1 MKEERSLPQM
11 QCDSALPSELSPLV
25 ELMAEN
31 VHDVWMRTR
40 TEQGWTYGPERN
52 DAEKKHPCLVPY
64 DQLPEEEKVYDRNTS
79 IETLRFI
86 IDHGFDIRLN
96 PFKDKSYK
104 QIEKRCEAK
113 AAELFEKHFGNL
125 VNEAAFERPETIGD
139 YSLDLPKRIEGEYYV
154 FLKGLWAEL
163 APAGSPPFEE
173 IIDKRDQS
181 DAFTAREREGIRSAY
196 KDALKQTVLER
207 LTKSNHRQ
215 VTYYKGLLQSY
226 TKDLLT
232 ALQCDFLEDIL
243 RYYTAW

>member
-96 PFKDKSYK
+96 PLTNTNENIIKLTSICVVYVIKLVSSPVVKSD
-104 QIEKRCEAK
+104 ICV
-113 AAELFEKHFGNL
+113 F
-125 VNEAAFERPETIGD
+125 TII
-139 YSLDLPKRIEGEYYV
+139 LAPNHPIKRI
-154 FLKGLWAEL
+154 
-163 APAGSPPFEE
+163 
-173 IIDKRDQS
+173 D
-181 DAFTAREREGIRSAY
+181 T
-196 KDALKQTVLER
+196 
-207 LTKSNHRQ
+207 
-215 VTYYKGLLQSY
+215 
-226 TKDLLT
+226 
-232 ALQCDFLEDIL
+232 
-243 RYYTAW
+243 